1 LVPEVAALDNLALA
15 VVDAEIVVNAVPSY
29 ATRHVWEA
37 AAPSFPEQ
45 AIWVSATKGIENE
58 TLLTMTEL
66 FSSLCPAAGNRVAV
80 LSGPSFAAEVEKS
93 LPTAV
98 VVAANSD
105 GGAEP
110 AVARVVQGA
119 FAGPTFRVYTS
130 ADVCGVELGG
140 ALKNVIAIA
149 AGVSDGLGFGH
160 NTRAA
165 LITRGLAEMA
175 RLALRRGANPLTL
188 AGLSGLGDL
197 VLTCTGDL
205 SRNRSLGLRLG
216 RGEAT
221 EAALGEIHAA
231 VEGVRTVKSVLALAA
246 RETVEMPIAEAV
258 HAILYDGLSPRAA
271 VERLMG
277 REMRAE
283 IVGAR

>member
-1 LVPEVAALDNLALA
+1 MSAAPELSATGDLEGVIEH
-15 VVDAEIVVNAVPSY
+15 AEIVVSAVPSY
-29 ATRHVWEA
+29 ATREVWTPV
-37 AAPSFPEQ
+37 APRFPEH
-45 AIWVSATKGIENE
+45 AVWVSATKGIENE
-58 TLLTMTEL
+58 TLLTMTDL
-66 FSSLCPAAGNRVAV
+66 FVSLCPAARERVAV

-98 VVAANSD
+98 VVAAHAI
-105 GGAEP
+105 GEAEP
-110 AVARVVQGA
+110 ATARFVQNA
-119 FAGPTFRVYTS
+119 LAGPTFRVYTS
-130 ADVCGVELGG
+130 ADVAGVELGG

-165 LITRGLAEMA
+165 LVTRGLAEMA
-175 RLALRRGANPLTL
+175 RLALVRGANPLTL

-216 RGEAT
+216 RGEAVGV
-221 EAALGEIHAA
+221 ALGAIHVA
-231 VEGVRTVKSVLALAA
+231 VEGVRTVKSVLALAKCEA
-246 RETVEMPIAEAV
+246 VEMPISETV
-258 HAILYDGLSPRAA
+258 SAILYDGLSPRAA

-283 IVGAR
+283 IVG